1 MSAPSFAQLFRRSRY
16 SRFDPSEND
25 KRNQERLEVFAVA
38 AVGFALEHDTQFKK
52 NFLKEFVGL
61 EEDVENYKVSIQA
74 ADCIDLELKNLDK
87 NILVAIEFK
96 VEAGLADHQN
106 PWLDARKFDDNSL
119 QFWCGVKNGKN
130 GYGYQLGQKDYDN
143 AFESSK
149 GKDFLEDE
157 KSVLMLPDNSI
168 KRSAWVD
175 KRFRRYA
182 KHLAKVIPA
191 KERWK
196 YGR

>member
-1 MSAPSFAQLFRRSRY
+1 LVKLHAYRGF
-16 SRFDPSEND
+16 
-25 KRNQERLEVFAVA
+25 LEA
-38 AVGFALEHDTQFKK
+38 
-52 NFLKEFVGL
+52 N
-61 EEDVENYKVSIQA
+61 
-74 ADCIDLELKNLDK
+74 
-87 NILVAIEFK
+87 
-96 VEAGLADHQN
+96 
-106 PWLDARKFDDNSL
+106 
-119 QFWCGVKNGKN
+119 
-130 GYGYQLGQKDYDN
+130 N